1 MPAAEEAE
9 AESSDEGGAGFE
21 EAIVVEDGQ
30 QDIAMMTAAG
40 TDELLVGPGVGQEP
54 GEGAVLAVEEHTLA
68 AEHKGV

>member
-1 MPAAEEAE
+1 M
-9 AESSDEGGAGFE
+9 AESSDEVGAGFK

-40 TDELLVGPGVGQEP
+40 QEL